1 MFGRRGCAPLASRP
15 PGVQMLMSDPVI
27 LEICA
32 DSVESA
38 VAAEEGGAHRIELC
52 SNLLEGGVTPSS
64 GLIATVRD
72 RTSIGLCVMIRPR
85 GGDFCY
91 SADEFEAMEQD
102 VLTAKQLGA
111 DAIVF

>member
-32 DSVESA
+32 DSVDSA
-38 VAAEEGGAHRIELC
+38 VAAEKGGAHRIELC

-72 RTSIGLCVMIRPR
+72 RISIGLYVMIRPR
-85 GGDFCY
+85 GGDFSY
-91 SADEFEAMEQD
+91 SPDEVESMEQA
-102 VLTAKQLGA
+102 VGSAKHLGP
-111 DAIVF
+111 